1 MTVASVSL
9 RCRSSR
15 RPGRVRARKA
25 QGTRGGRTAC
35 CRRSRIGGGEER
47 RETIGPAPLR
57 AWHPP
62 MGGGRGGAPARKA
75 GAATAW
81 RPLRT
86 SLRRHSEG
94 AGPDLVRGAMSRPE
108 TGANASSWV
117 AASRRDEAL
126 PRAPDTRPA
135 EEPSQGG
142 GRGQRT
148 CAGGGQRGSFGLQQ
162 PEGAGIRVPP
172 LSFKLKNDC
181 VGAVIGESVVGR
193 WSGRGG
199 AYGTPTPPTS
209 PPVTCQRAG

>member
-1 MTVASVSL
+1 MCLYHLDAGPRGGQAACERGRPKAPEAGARPAVGARGSEGAKNGERPLV
-9 RCRSSR
+9 RPRSGRGTRQWEAAGAGR
-15 RPGRVRARKA
+15 RRAR
-25 QGTRGGRTAC
+25 
-35 CRRSRIGGGEER
+35 
-47 RETIGPAPLR
+47 
-57 AWHPP
+57 
-62 MGGGRGGAPARKA
+62 A

-181 VGAVIGESVVGR
+181 VGAVIGESVAGR